1 MIMIHPSTDPTSSS
15 PAWRSWWADRRP
27 PTRPRSSWRWRDS
40 GAPASCWLLKSEIS
54 QVNVSMKQN
63 SAQTPTRNKI
73 FSKSW
78 DWQINQTEI
87 NLVFV
92 VRDRQPPGLAGFNW
106 ARAALTAAA
115 AATSALGELAG
126 WDSLCYSLDRFC
138 RTYRRQQI
146 YYHALRHYSS

>member
-92 VRDRQPPGLAGFNW
+92 VRDRQPPRVAGFNR
-106 ARAALTAAA
+106 ARAAWQLLLLLLPPVRWAH
-115 AATSALGELAG
+115 